1 MSMEIQSWEFG
12 TEGLKRVYE
21 NSKWMV
27 GIKNWKPAND
37 VANIDCLERHNETDE
52 LFILLSGSCLLL
64 SANEKAGGRLD
75 IQATRMES
83 GKVYNIPRTLWHNT
97 VTSKDVK
104 LILVEDS
111 ATGSANSDV
120 IQLDAGQIATARKLA
135 AR

>member
-1 MSMEIQSWEFG
+1 MEIMSWEYG
-12 TEGLKRVYE
+12 AEGLKRVYE

-27 GIKNWKPAND
+27 GVKNWKPAND

-52 LFILLSGSCLLL
+52 LFILLAGSCVLL
-64 SANEKAGGRLD
+64 SANEKAGGGL
-75 IQATRMES
+75 ALLVTRMEP

-111 ATGSANSDV
+111 STGAKNSDV
-120 IQLDAGQIATARKLA
+120 VQLDVAQIAAAKKLVA
-135 AR
+135 L

>member
-1 MSMEIQSWEFG
+1 MEIQSWEFG
-12 TEGLKRVYE
+12 AEGLKRVYE

-52 LFILLSGSCLLL
+52 LFILLSGSCVLL
-64 SANEKAGGRLD
+64 SANEKAGGGLD
-75 IQATRMES
+75 IQATCMEPM
-83 GKVYNIPRTLWHNT
+83 KVYNIPRTLWHNT

-120 IQLDAGQIATARKLA
+120 IQLDSEQVAVARKLA